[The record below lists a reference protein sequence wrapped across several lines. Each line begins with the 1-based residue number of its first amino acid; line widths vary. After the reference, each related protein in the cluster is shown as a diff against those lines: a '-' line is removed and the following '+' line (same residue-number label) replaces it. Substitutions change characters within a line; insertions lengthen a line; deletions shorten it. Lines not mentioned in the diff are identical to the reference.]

1 MSDDCHKQQTEGL
14 IKDLGMFA
22 IKSMLTLNAGAIVVI
37 LTFLANIS
45 ANEILAFDIERI
57 KCSIYSFMLGLC
69 FVALAVGVTYTS
81 AQRSITENAKYRG
94 LTLFLFIQMSA
105 PILSFGAFLAGVGTA
120 VTGVSQL

>member
-1 MSDDCHKQQTEGL
+1 MSDDFHYQATAGL

-45 ANEILAFDIERI
+45 ASDIIVFDIERI
-57 KCSIYSFMLGLC
+57 KCSVYSFMLGLC

-81 AQRSITENAKYRG
+81 AQRAVTANAQYRG
-94 LTLFLFIQMSA
+94 LPLFLFIQMSA
-105 PILSFGAFLAGVGTA
+105 PILSFVAFLAGVGTA